1 MSLGKSIFGVPIGRP
16 TFDSITAPIAE
27 KAKELRAH
35 AVHCASCADELI
47 QQIDALHAQRKAME
61 AECHKSHALAAKLE
75 GVL

>member
-16 TFDSITAPIAE
+16 TFESITAPIAA
-27 KAKELRAH
+27 KAQELRFH
-35 AVHCASCADELI
+35 AVDCANCAYELT